1 MKHKKSQYY
10 MFAAVILISY
20 VFFIIANKSTIDTS
34 EVENLENYLDNYV
47 YEAKIVINN
56 AVRDNKNIS
65 SELNNYTE
73 SYITYAES
81 KNIGLGIVSLYSN
94 DNEIF
99 IANYLKDSITVNALP
114 PVLESTEERVF
125 SYNNTI
131 TIEYQNETYYYYF
144 SSPEKIELKT
154 LFIKENG

>member
-1 MKHKKSQYY
+1 MNNKKSQFY
-10 MFAAVILISY
+10 MFGAVILISY
-20 VFFIIANKSTIDTS
+20 VFFIVANKSSISTS
-34 EVENLENYLDNYV
+34 EVENLEIYLDNYV

-56 AVRDNKNIS
+56 AIYSNENIS
-65 SELNNYTE
+65 QELNNYTE

-81 KNIGLGIVSLYSN
+81 KNIDVGIVSLYSN
-94 DNEIF
+94 DNQIF
-99 IANYLKDSITVNALP
+99 VANYLKDSITVNTLT
-114 PVLESTEERVF
+114 PVLNKAEERVV

-144 SSPEKIELKT
+144 SDPEKIELKT